1 MRALQY
7 SLSFILILS
16 AGFSFMH
23 SGWLS
28 YTTLFIAFG
37 VIPLLELFIQPD
49 DSNASE
55 EEQKKRLDNKAYD
68 FLLYA
73 IVPLQFIMLFWFLW
87 NFTHAANASLATL
100 VGWLLAMG
108 ILNGAFGINVA
119 HELGHRPNKKD
130 QLLSKLLL
138 MSTLYMHFFIEHNR
152 GHHKYVSTPND
163 PASARKNEVL
173 YFFWIRAVI
182 QSWKSAW
189 KLERRRLKNS
199 VEGEWSWQNSMVRY
213 SFIQTSFIALILVV
227 FGWKACLFFCIS
239 ALFGILLLETINY
252 IEHYGLLRKK
262 ISELRYEDVKPCHS
276 WNSNHRVG
284 RLFLFEL
291 SRHSDHHYQPAK
303 KYQILE
309 HTPNS
314 PQMPT
319 GYPGMML
326 LSLIPPLFFWVMNK
340 RIPKSNSI

>member
-1 MRALQY
+1 MGALQY
-7 SLSFILILS
+7 LLSFILILS
-16 AGFSFMH
+16 AGFSFTQH
-23 SGWLS
+23 GLLS

-37 VIPLLELFIQPD
+37 AIPLLELFIKPD
-49 DSNASE
+49 ASNASDDVKN
-55 EEQKKRLDNKAYD
+55 QRLQNKAYD
-68 FLLYA
+68 LLLYA
-73 IVPLQFIMLFWFLW
+73 IVPLQFCMLFWFLW
-87 NFTHAANASLATL
+87 NFTHQPNASYTTL

-119 HELGHRPNKKD
+119 HELGHRPSKKEQFLS
-130 QLLSKLLL
+130 QLLLL
-138 MSTLYMHFFIEHNR
+138 STLYMHFYIEHNR
-152 GHHKYVSTPND
+152 GHHKYVSTPQD
-163 PASARKNEVL
+163 PASARKNEIL
-173 YFFWIRAVI
+173 YFFWIRAVV
-182 QSWKSAW
+182 QSYSNAW
-189 KLERRRLKNS
+189 KLEKRRLKNS
-199 VEGEWSWQNSMVRY
+199 AAGPWSFQNAMLQY
-213 SFIQTSFIALILVV
+213 SLFQVVFVASISIL
-227 FGWKACLFFCIS
+227 FGWKASLFFLIS
-239 ALFGILLLETINY
+239 ALLGILLLETINY

-291 SRHSDHHYQPAK
+291 SRHSDHHHRPAK

-326 LSLIPPLFFWVMNK
+326 LSLLPPLFFWVMNK
-340 RIPKSNSI
+340 RIPPTL